1 MKQVVQSFKTGVMEV
16 KEVPLPQLQSKYVL
30 VENATSLISAGTER
44 GTVKVAKASLI
55 EKARQRPDLVKQV
68 LQNMKK
74 EGVKATFDKVKS
86 KLDSPKALGYST
98 AGVVKASLDANNV
111 FKPGDRVTCA
121 GQDLASHAEVVAIPQ
136 NLVAKIPDNVSFEE
150 AAFTTVGAIALQ
162 GVRQTEPRLGENICV
177 IGLGLIGQIT
187 CQLLRASGANV
198 FGIDLSDQLVKLAIE
213 HSADVAQNRK
223 NSDLIENCNEFTN
236 GYGFD
241 KIVITAATSSNDP
254 IELSAEIARK
264 KASVIMVGAVG
275 MNIPRDPHFYRKELD
290 LKMSCSYGPG
300 RYDTSYEELGHDY
313 PIAYVRWTEQRNME
327 AFLNALSKKQIN
339 LSPLITHKFDIDRSI
354 EAYEMVVNPEA
365 EFNLGVLIQYPE
377 RPNKF
382 ESPKSNRIFEP
393 HENAAPNVSF
403 IGAGSFAQSYL
414 LPNIKPAGG
423 TLQAVTTG
431 RGINA
436 EHVASKFG
444 FAKFESDPKAIF
456 KEKNCN
462 TIFIATRH
470 NTHADYV
477 VEALSEHKNVFVEKP
492 LALNYEEL
500 ETVNK
505 VYANAN
511 KLLMVGFNR
520 RFSSAAQEVNKLFS
534 TYDGP
539 LAFNFRVNAGAL
551 PADHW
556 AINDEIGGGR
566 IIGEVCHFIDL
577 MQYFSNSL
585 VKTVYAQSLPGG
597 SDVNTNADN
606 VIITLTFLNGS
617 IGNITYLANG
627 DKALPKE
634 HLEVFGGGNSA
645 IIHDFNSV
653 SLFKNG
659 TLKKNRTSGK
669 GQKEEVAAFLEAIA
683 SGTDAP
689 ISFDSIYSTTRA
701 TFKIIDS
708 LATSLPQNI

>member
-1 MKQVVQSFKTGVMEV
+1 MKQVVQSFKTGKMEV

-30 VENATSLISAGTER
+30 VENAISLISAGTER

-55 EKARQRPDLVKQV
+55 EKAYQRPDLVKQV
-68 LQNMKK
+68 IQNMKK
-74 EGVKATFDKVKS
+74 EGIKATFDKVKS

-98 AGVVKASLDANNV
+98 AGVVTASLDSNNIY
-111 FKPGDRVTCA
+111 KPGDRVTCA

-136 NLVAKIPDNVSFEE
+136 NLIAKIPDNVSFEE

-198 FGIDLSDQLVKLAIE
+198 FGIDLSDKLVELAQN
-213 HSADVAQNRK
+213 HSCEIAQNRT
-223 NSDLIENCNEFTN
+223 NSNLIENCSVFTN
-236 GYGFD
+236 GHGFD

-275 MNIPRDPHFYRKELD
+275 MNIPRDPHFYRKELE

-300 RYDTSYEELGHDY
+300 RYDMTYEELGNDY

-327 AFLNALSKKQIN
+327 AFLNAISKNQVN
-339 LSPLITHKFDIDRSI
+339 LKPLITHVFDIDKSLD
-354 EAYEMVVNPEA
+354 AYEMVVNPKA

-377 RPNKF
+377 RIGKF
-382 ESPKSNRIFEP
+382 VTANPRTESVT
-393 HENAAPNVSF
+393 HESSTPNVSF

-414 LPNIKPAGG
+414 IPNIKSAGSK
-423 TLQAVTTG
+423 LIAVATG

-444 FAKFESDPKAIF
+444 FTRFESDPSAIV
-456 KEKNCN
+456 KDNNCN

-470 NTHADYV
+470 NTHANYV
-477 VEALSEHKNVFVEKP
+477 LEALRENKNVFVEKP
-492 LALNYEEL
+492 LALTIEEL
-500 ETVNK
+500 ENIAQEYDSSNK
-505 VYANAN
+505 I
-511 KLLMVGFNR
+511 LMVGFNR
-520 RFSSAAQEVNKLFS
+520 RFSKSSQEVDKLFS
-534 TYDGP
+534 SYYGP
-539 LAFNFRVNAGAL
+539 LAFNFRVNAGSL
-551 PADHW
+551 PTDHW
-556 AINDEIGGGR
+556 AINKEIGGGR
-566 IIGEVCHFIDL
+566 IIGEICHFIDL

-585 VKTVYAQSLPGG
+585 VKSVYAQSLAGT
-597 SDVNTNADN
+597 SEANTNSDN
-606 VIITLTFLNGS
+606 VIISLNFKNGS
-617 IGNITYLANG
+617 VGNITYLANG

-634 HLEVFGGGNSA
+634 HLEIFGGGNSA
-645 IIHDFNSV
+645 IINDFNSV
-653 SLFKNG
+653 SIYQNNKLRKI
-659 TLKKNRTSGK
+659 KTSAK
-669 GQKEEVAAFLEAIA
+669 GQKEEVSEFLKAIETGA
-683 SGTDAP
+683 ESP
-689 ISFDSIYSTTRA
+689 ISFDSIYSTTLA

-708 LATSLPQNI
+708 LATGLPQPL

>member
-30 VENATSLISAGTER
+30 VENAASLISAGTER

-68 LQNMKK
+68 IQNMKK
-74 EGVKATFDKVKS
+74 EGIQATFDKIKS

-98 AGVVKASLDANNV
+98 AGVVKASLDSNNV

-162 GVRQTEPRLGENICV
+162 GVRQTEPKLGENICV

-198 FGIDLSDQLVKLAIE
+198 FGIDLSDKLVELAIE

-223 NSDLIENCNEFTN
+223 NTNLIENCNVFTK
-236 GYGFD
+236 GHGFD

-254 IELSAEIARK
+254 IELSAEISRK
-264 KASVIMVGAVG
+264 KAAVIMVGAVG
-275 MNIPRDPHFYRKELD
+275 MNIPRDPHFYRKELE

-300 RYDTSYEELGHDY
+300 RYDTSYEELGQDY

-339 LSPLITHKFDIDRSI
+339 ITPLITHKFDIDKSL
-354 EAYEMVVNPEA
+354 EAYDMVVDSAA

-377 RPNKF
+377 RANKF
-382 ESPKSNRIFEP
+382 ESPKSTATIEIQKNATP
-393 HENAAPNVSF
+393 HVSF

-414 LPNIKPAGG
+414 IPNIEPAGG
-423 TLQAVTTG
+423 TLQAVATG

-444 FAKFESDPKAIF
+444 FLKSESDPTVIF
-456 KEKNCN
+456 KDESCN

-470 NTHADYV
+470 NTHAEYV
-477 VEALSEHKNVFVEKP
+477 VDALRNDKNVFVEKP
-492 LALNYEEL
+492 LALNAEGL
-500 ETVNK
+500 EVVRD
-505 VYANAN
+505 VYTKANQ
-511 KLLMVGFNR
+511 LLMVGFNR
-520 RFSSAAQEVNKLFS
+520 RFSRAAQEVNKLFNS
-534 TYDGP
+534 YDGP
-539 LAFNFRVNAGAL
+539 LAFNFRVNAGVL

-577 MQYFSNSL
+577 MQYFSDSL
-585 VKTVYAQSLPGG
+585 VKSVYAQSLPGT

-606 VIITLTFLNGS
+606 VIITLTFADGS
-617 IGNITYLANG
+617 VGNITYLANG

-645 IIHDFNSV
+645 VIHDFNSV
-653 SLFKNG
+653 SLYQNSS
-659 TLKKNRTSGK
+659 LKKIRTSGK
-669 GQKEEVAAFLEAIA
+669 GQKEEVAAFLEAIKTGA
-683 SGTDAP
+683 DSP
-689 ISFDSIYSTTRA
+689 ISFDSIYSTTLS
-701 TFKIIDS
+701 TFKVIDS
-708 LATSLPQNI
+708 LATGLPQSI